1 MVIAL
6 ASLAAVA
13 FGSGS
18 VMAKRGMQQ
27 TSALGALIIS
37 SGAAAVILGVA
48 VLLNP
53 PEQVNAQALFLFV
66 CAGIVGDG
74 IARFTLL
81 GSIDR
86 FGPIISIP
94 IETAIYP
101 LVVVLAGVT
110 LLAERVTTLQVFG
123 VVIIIGGIWMLL
135 VPGQA
140 STSDTQTAQ
149 PPFRFSWAALLLP
162 SLAGLC
168 FALADLLRKLGLE
181 RTPEP
186 ALGALVAVATMLT
199 IMIATSTAVPT
210 MRSKLRVGAGWPWLL
225 GSGAA
230 LAVALLSLYR
240 ALEDG
245 AMSVIGPIV
254 SAQPLV
260 VIAVSLVLLR
270 DIERV
275 TVRMGVGTVLAVT
288 GVTLV
293 AINA

>member
-1 MVIAL
+1 MIAL
-6 ASLAAVA
+6 ASLAAVS
-13 FGSGS
+13 FGTGS

-27 TSALGALIIS
+27 NSALAALIIS
-37 SGAAAVILGVA
+37 SGAAALILGVV

-53 PEQVNAQALFLFV
+53 PEEVSAHAVFLFV
-66 CAGIVGDG
+66 CAGLVGDG

-86 FGPIISIP
+86 FGPVISIP

-101 LVVVLAGVT
+101 LVVVLAGIT
-110 LLAERVTTLQVFG
+110 LLAERVTLIQVWG
-123 VVIIIGGIWMLL
+123 VVIIIGGIWLLL
-135 VPGQA
+135 VPAQA

-162 SLAGLC
+162 SLAGVC

-181 RTPEP
+181 KTPDP

-199 IMIATSTAVPT
+199 IMIATSMAVPT
-210 MRSKLRVGAGWPWLL
+210 TRSKLRVGAGWPWLV

-240 ALEDG
+240 ALEEG

-260 VIAVSLVLLR
+260 VIAGSLVLLR

-275 TVRMGVGTVLAVT
+275 TIRMGVGTVLAVT
-288 GVTLV
+288 GVILV